1 MLNQTEFDTAD
12 ELERENG
19 TNSFALQMVK
29 VLRMVKE
36 LFLTDYR
43 IDVLIENISAFL
55 ETDAYAFVAW
65 LPEKPGQFNV
75 LVQGGALIPGLD
87 EFPQKACVD
96 IQSFVSEDAPKIILL
111 EKEKSGQAVEFLK
124 QAGLS
129 KILMIPYIGGY
140 GNFGVLLLGSKTDEK
155 QWSMDVVHMTHELV
169 QVLGDITDFK
179 IGYDALVQRL
189 DQVESFLATSQEL
202 TSHLDLD
209 SALDAIVDKGLE
221 LLPQANDVHIF
232 LYDGEVVSFGAARFR
247 TGKPNEDWIRP
258 RENGLTYTV
267 AKKGQVMIIQ
277 DMKTH
282 SFYEQESPS
291 VEGAIM
297 GIPLIYKNQVIGVM
311 TIASSTPDSFR
322 DQDISKLM
330 LLSDQ
335 AAIVIQNARLHKLI
349 INQSLTD
356 PLTNLYNRRA
366 FEVEVNRQIED
377 AYRTKTVFTLM
388 MLDLD
393 HFKNVN
399 DTYGHLS
406 GDEALRQ
413 ISNCLGKNIRKTDFL
428 ARIGGDE
435 FAVLLPDTP
444 PELAERV
451 AEQIKTCLSH
461 TELMLPGGIIT
472 HISASHGLAH
482 FPNQAETVNELFKQA
497 DESMYAQK
505 IGKQLSRKQP
515 GWLPEI

>member
-1 MLNQTEFDTAD
+1 MNNSAQSSSTEF
-12 ELERENG
+12 LETKNG
-19 TNSFALQMVK
+19 TNSLALQVIN
-29 VLRMVKE
+29 VLRIIKE

-43 IDVLIENISAFL
+43 IDQLVENISAFL
-55 ETDAYAFVAW
+55 DADAYAFVAW
-65 LPEKPGQFNV
+65 LPEKSKQFNV
-75 LVQGGALIPGLD
+75 LVNGGAFIPRLE
-87 EFPQKACVD
+87 EFPEIADVD
-96 IQSFVSEDAPKIILL
+96 IQCFITEDAPKIITVELEKSRKLL
-111 EKEKSGQAVEFLK
+111 EFFD
-124 QAGLS
+124 QAGLR
-129 KILMIPYIGGY
+129 KILLIPYIGGY
-140 GNFGVLLLGSKTDEK
+140 GNFGVLLLGSKTNEK
-155 QWSMDVVHMTHELV
+155 PWPMDVIHLTHELI
-169 QVLGDITDFK
+169 QVVGNITDFK
-179 IGYDALVQRL
+179 IGYDSLVQRL

-221 LLPQANDVHIF
+221 LLPQSNHVHIF
-232 LYDGEVVSFGAARFR
+232 LYDGKVLSFGAARFR

-267 AKKGQVMIIQ
+267 AKSGEVMVIQ
-277 DMKTH
+277 DMKSH
-282 SFYEQESPS
+282 YLYESETPPIKGS
-291 VEGAIM
+291 II
-297 GIPLIYKNQVIGVM
+297 GIPLIYKNHVTGVM
-311 TIASSTPDSFR
+311 TVASYTPFSFK
-322 DQDISKLM
+322 DQDVSKLL

-366 FEVEVNRQIED
+366 FEVEVNRQIELSH
-377 AYRTKTVFTLM
+377 RTKTVFTLM

-413 ISNCLGKNIRKTDFL
+413 ISNCLRKNIRKTDFL

-435 FAVLLPDTP
+435 FAVLLPNTP
-444 PELAERV
+444 PDLAERV

-461 TELMLPGGIIT
+461 TDLMLPGGIIT
-472 HISASHGLAH
+472 HISASHGLAYY
-482 FPNQAETVNELFKQA
+482 PKQAETVNELFKLA

-505 IGKQLSRKQP
+505 NR
-515 GWLPEI
+515 